1 MRNAEWPYHYIAGFE
16 FFALFKDYLP
26 FIWHHIFYMLPG
38 IYIGIYIC
46 IFTFFAY
53 CFKTFYVI
61 GMFVRNKN
69 AVQRGRASACL
80 FQPFEYLFAAYAK
93 YVMADALACIIG
105 FTFLGLIVGIG
116 IPVMLI
122 RFRSNA
128 EKNGT
133 IKTWDYET
141 RGLNSGLRIVFML
154 VGAWIICASIVMNLG
169 TIIAPEGAVVADILG
184 KSR

>member
-1 MRNAEWPYHYIAGFE
+1 MFMLLQTPIDQAGKVIDKAQE
-16 FFALFKDYLP
+16 VAANPNLDKVLSYLDK
-26 FIWHHIFYMLPG
+26 MGEKLG
-38 IYIGIYIC
+38 AAG
-46 IFTFFAY
+46 
-53 CFKTFYVI
+53 K
-61 GMFVRNKN
+61 
-69 AVQRGRASACL
+69 
-80 FQPFEYLFAAYAK
+80 YLFAAYAK

-133 IKTWDYET
+133 IKNWDNET